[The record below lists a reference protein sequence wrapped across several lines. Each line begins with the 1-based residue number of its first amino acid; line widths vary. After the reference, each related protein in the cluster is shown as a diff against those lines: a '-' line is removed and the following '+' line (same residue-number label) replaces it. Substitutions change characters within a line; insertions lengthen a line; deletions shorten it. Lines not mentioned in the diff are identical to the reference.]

1 MSASQ
6 NSQLAI
12 VSGNGRRSP
21 SAESLF
27 ASPEAFEPLL
37 DCEEAAALLR
47 MHPRT
52 LKRNARH
59 PDPELPRRRVVFP
72 GSSRAKPWPVPPY
85 LHGTRVWNPAFS
97 APQSLL
103 RAAR

>member
-52 LKRNARH
+52 LKRNARQGKI
-59 PDPELPRRRVVFP
+59 P
-72 GSSRAKPWPVPPY
+72 GIQVGRMWRFRA
-85 LHGTRVWNPAFS
+85 S
-97 APQSLL
+97 ALNRWLEAKAS
-103 RAAR
+103 

>member
-12 VSGNGRRSP
+12 VSGNGRPNRP
-21 SAESLF
+21 AESP
-27 ASPEAFEPLL
+27 AESYEAFEPLL

-52 LKRNARH
+52 LKRNARQGKI
-59 PDPELPRRRVVFP
+59 P
-72 GSSRAKPWPVPPY
+72 GIQVGRMWRFRA
-85 LHGTRVWNPAFS
+85 S
-97 APQSLL
+97 ALNRWLEAKAS
-103 RAAR
+103 